1 MQNLIN
7 VKMRWA
13 LPLLAIL
20 LLQCRRHDPLDVDV
34 SNIPVKV
41 HIDRFDRKFYGAS
54 PAELPALKK
63 AYPLLFAPGVPDSV
77 WAAKM
82 QDSLLLRLKQQVDSV
97 YPDNRFIEQELTG
110 VFKHVKYYFPGFR
123 TPRTVTLFS
132 DWDYTKRSLM
142 ADTLH
147 FLFIDN
153 FLGRD
158 NPVYAGVPLYIAQ
171 TMTPRH
177 LAVFT
182 AASVAEQKVP
192 YPQTHSLLN
201 KMIYYGKIL
210 YLTRAFVPQV
220 PDSILL
226 GYSAPKMKWAKENE
240 ANVWLYFLDNKL
252 LYSTDPKLDARFLDL
267 SPFSKFYAG
276 IDNQSPGMIGRYL
289 GYRIV
294 QAYMRRTRT
303 PVQELPRKS
312 AYEIFRQSK
321 YKPE

>member
-1 MQNLIN
+1 MKKLWILLL
-7 VKMRWA
+7 
-13 LPLLAIL
+13 LPLL
-20 LLQCRRHDPLDVDV
+20 LLQCHRRNPLDVDV
-34 SNIPVKV
+34 SKVPVKV
-41 HIDRFDRKFYGAS
+41 RIDRFDRKFYGAS
-54 PAELPALKK
+54 PAQLPALKK
-63 AYPLLFAPGVPDSV
+63 AYPLLFSSDVPDSV

-82 QDSLLLRLKQQVDSV
+82 QDTLLLKLKHQVDSV
-97 YPDNRFIEQELTG
+97 YPDNRFITKQLTG
-110 VFKHVKYYFPGFR
+110 VFKHVKYYYPRFR
-123 TPRTVTLFS
+123 VPLTITLFS
-132 DWDYTKRSLM
+132 DWDYTKRSLL

-153 FLGRD
+153 FLGR
-158 NPVYAGVPLYIAQ
+158 NNSVYAGVPRYIAR

-192 YPQTHSLLN
+192 YPQTHTLLN

-226 GYSAPKMKWAKENE
+226 GYSATKMKWAEENE
-240 ANVWLYFLDNKL
+240 ANIWLYFLDNKL
-252 LYSTDPKLDARFLDL
+252 LYSTDPKLDTRFLDL

-294 QAYMRRTRT
+294 QAYMRRTHT
-303 PVQELPRKS
+303 PVQALARKP
-312 AYEIFRQSK
+312 ADEIFRQSK